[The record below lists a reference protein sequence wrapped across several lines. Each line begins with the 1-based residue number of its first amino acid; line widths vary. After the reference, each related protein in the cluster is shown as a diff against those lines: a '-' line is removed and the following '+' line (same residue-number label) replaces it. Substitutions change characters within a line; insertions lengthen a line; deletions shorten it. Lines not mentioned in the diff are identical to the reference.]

1 MEPHTTPVLQDVRPP
16 VVGESPAKRHKSDR
30 DVSCYVYDITL
41 SAKEDDGSLMTEEE
55 VHQACRPICKKYKF
69 QLEKGTVNGYMHYQ
83 GRVSLHKKDRLP
95 AVIKLF
101 QQHGFERFHLSVTST
116 NAKGDAF
123 YIMKSQTAEGKPFT
137 DKDFA
142 EPRPEHPDTKTMDE
156 KGLYSW
162 QEKLLDLVK
171 EYDERHIHVVIDPN
185 GCTGKTYFRRYVYTK
200 KYGVWIPTCITK
212 AQDLMQ
218 FACAFSEE
226 KLFVFDMPRAQKQE
240 KTWELFRAIED
251 IKNGCL
257 FDTRYHAVLKQTDMK
272 NIIIFMNQEPERAF
286 LSKDRWK
293 LWGICRWTNNLVEWE

>member
-1 MEPHTTPVLQDVRPP
+1 
-16 VVGESPAKRHKSDR
+16 
-30 DVSCYVYDITL
+30 
-41 SAKEDDGSLMTEEE
+41 MTEEE

-185 GCTGKTYFRRYVYTK
+185 GCTGKTYFRR
-200 KYGVWIPTCITK
+200 G
-212 AQDLMQ
+212 
-218 FACAFSEE
+218 S
-226 KLFVFDMPRAQKQE
+226 
-240 KTWELFRAIED
+240 
-251 IKNGCL
+251 
-257 FDTRYHAVLKQTDMK
+257 
-272 NIIIFMNQEPERAF
+272 
-286 LSKDRWK
+286 
-293 LWGICRWTNNLVEWE
+293 